1 MLRELQTIVGK
12 NADAMCTADV
22 AMVRGMGVQ
31 KSGGEAVFPAAK
43 TCSNIF
49 FVTKETIPTGLLSI
63 QGELSE
69 YTDDFENIAVGEPV
83 VLIKPMLGERY
94 ATDQFGATAKP
105 SAGDYLMVDDDGLFI
120 TAVTNDVSTF
130 LCEGNYDDAGHACIK
145 FEVVEAHKITG

>member
-69 YTDDFENIAVGEPV
+69 YTADFENIAVGEPV

-94 ATDQFGATAKP
+94 ATNQFASTKPVAGA
-105 SAGDYLMVDDDGLFI
+105 YLMVGTDGKFV

-130 LCEGNYDDAGHACIK
+130 YCEGNYDDAGHACIK
-145 FEVVEAHKITG
+145 FEVVEPHKVTV